1 MPQQTQKKK
10 RRVRIGRLIGLIILI
25 ALVVGLGATT
35 GFVLS
40 VARDVPAWSPDD
52 MIGNMTTFVYDG
64 ANEAVV
70 QLHGVE
76 NRIPVEL
83 EVIPEDLV
91 NAFLATEDRR
101 FYSHHGVDPQAIAR
115 AALTNFR
122 SGSIEQG
129 GSTITQQLAKNAFI
143 DDPEKTLRRKV
154 QEAILALQLEHV
166 YTKEQILGYYLNQIY
181 FGHGAYGVQAA
192 AQTYFGKDVGQ
203 LDLAES
209 AMLAGLVKSP
219 GTYSPLK
226 EGNLPQA
233 KARQAQVL
241 ENMVRY
247 GYINPEEAQKAK
259 DEELQLGSG
268 ETAAQKY
275 RYPYFTDYVTEEA
288 EDLLEANGF
297 DRELLYVGGLKVY
310 TSLDTRVQQK
320 MEDVYSQPENFPSG
334 QKDRPVQSAM
344 VVLDPAS
351 GEIKGIIGGRE
362 HEVRR
367 GWNRATQ
374 TKRQPGSAV
383 KPLVVYAPAVE
394 AGQAPATVVDDSP
407 VTFPGNPSYSP
418 ENYDHTYR
426 GLINYREATRRSV
439 NVAAVKVLHD
449 IGVNAGYEFGLSL
462 GLPLVPEDKHLSLA
476 LGGVTYGITPLQM
489 AAAYGALANEGVWV
503 QPHAVRRITDHQGRV
518 LVEVTPPRRPAMSP
532 QTAYLVTDM
541 LQTVVKS
548 GTGTQARLGNRP
560 VAGKTGTTQLP
571 QTPEFRGLAGNKDA
585 WFAGYTPELAGVVWM
600 GYDEPIDRQHYLRN
614 VAGGSYPA
622 RIWKAVMQEAL
633 QDVPVK
639 KFPRPENIV
648 YVKVDVK
655 SGLLPSDLTP
665 PEFIV
670 TEVFTTQSAPKKIS
684 QAWEEV
690 EVCTESH
697 QLATPHCPQTQT
709 GIFLIRPIL
718 KGARVQDYSLTRPGE
733 YCQIHGPG
741 APGEVAV
748 CTDPRHQ
755 GQEYLANLPNPGES
769 GGCPPEM
776 IENRRYPAGEAPQEK
791 CPLPDHQ
798 LTRTVQQ
805 PGPAGPPPPVLEARL
820 EGDTVELRWTTAAGG
835 KLLFS
840 LERWTQR
847 EPQHR
852 QLTTTKADNF
862 TDSGV
867 VPGEMY
873 YYRVTVID
881 PDNNFSSFSN
891 QVEIRVPA
899 SLP

>member
-1 MPQQTQKKK
+1 MPQQPKKKK
-10 RRVRIGRLIGLIILI
+10 RRIRVARLIWLVILVILVI
-25 ALVVGLGATT
+25 ALGVTA

-40 VARDVPAWSPDD
+40 VARDLPAWNPGD
-52 MIGNMTTFVYDG
+52 MIGNMTTFVYDSN
-64 ANEAVV
+64 NEPVV

-83 EVIPEDLV
+83 DAVPEHLI

-101 FYSHHGVDPQAIAR
+101 FFSHHGVDLQAIAR
-115 AALTNFR
+115 AALANFR

-143 DDPEKTLRRKV
+143 DNPEKTLRRKV
-154 QEAILALQLEHV
+154 QEAILALQLERV
-166 YTKEQILGYYLNQIY
+166 YTKEEILGYYLNQIY

-192 AQTYFGKDVGQ
+192 AQTYFGKDVSQ

-241 ENMVRY
+241 DNMVKY
-247 GYINPEEAQKAK
+247 GYITPEEAQKAK
-259 DEELQLGSG
+259 EEELQFRSG
-268 ETAAQKY
+268 EAAAQKY
-275 RYPYFTDYVTEEA
+275 RYPYFIDYVIEEA

-297 DRELLYVGGLKVY
+297 NRELLYVGGLKVY
-310 TSLDTRVQQK
+310 TSLDTRIQQK
-320 MEDVYSQPENFPSG
+320 MEQVYSRPENFPPG

-344 VVLDPAS
+344 VVLDPSS
-351 GEIKGIIGGRE
+351 GEIKGLIGGRE

-367 GWNRATQ
+367 GWNRATR
-374 TKRQPGSAV
+374 TKRQPGSAI
-383 KPLVVYAPAVE
+383 KPLVVYAPAIE
-394 AGQAPATVVDDSP
+394 AGHSPATVVDDSP
-407 VTFPGNPSYSP
+407 VTFPGNPPYSP
-418 ENYDHTYR
+418 ENYDNTYR
-426 GLINYREATRRSV
+426 GLVNYREALRRSI
-439 NVAAVKVLHD
+439 NVPAVKVLHD

-462 GLPLVPEDKHLSLA
+462 GLPLVPKDKHLSLA
-476 LGGVTYGITPLQM
+476 LGGITYGVTPLQM

-518 LVEVTPPRRPAMSP
+518 LVEVTPQRRPVMSP

-571 QTPEFRGLAGNKDA
+571 NTPEFRGLKGNKDA
-585 WFAGYTPELAGVVWM
+585 WFAGYTPELVGVVWM

-633 QDVPVK
+633 KDVPFK
-639 KFPRPENIV
+639 EFPRPEGIV

-665 PEFIV
+665 SEFIV
-670 TEVFTTQSAPKKIS
+670 TEVFTTKSAPKKIS
-684 QAWEEV
+684 QAWEKA
-690 EVCTESH
+690 EVCTESK
-697 QLATPHCPQTQT
+697 QLATPYCPLTQT
-709 GIFLIRPIL
+709 GIFLVRPVVE
-718 KGARVQDYSLTRPGE
+718 GATVEDYSLTKPKE

-741 APGEVAV
+741 GSVE
-748 CTDPRHQ
+748 
-755 GQEYLANLPNPGES
+755 
-769 GGCPPEM
+769 
-776 IENRRYPAGEAPQEK
+776 AGA
-791 CPLPDHQ
+791 Q
-798 LTRTVQQ
+798 LEQV
-805 PGPAGPPPPVLEARL
+805 PGPQPTPPVQEPEPAVPPPPVLEAWM
-820 EGDTVELRWTTAAGG
+820 EGNAVKLQWKVAAWEG
-835 KLLFS
+835 LLFS
-840 LERWTQR
+840 VERWTLQ

-852 QLTTTKADNF
+852 QQLTTTRTNSF

-867 VPGEMY
+867 VPGETY
-873 YYRVTVID
+873 YYRVTAID
-881 PDNNFSSFSN
+881 PDSNFSSFSN
-891 QVEIRVPA
+891 QVEIKVPA
-899 SLP
+899 LLP